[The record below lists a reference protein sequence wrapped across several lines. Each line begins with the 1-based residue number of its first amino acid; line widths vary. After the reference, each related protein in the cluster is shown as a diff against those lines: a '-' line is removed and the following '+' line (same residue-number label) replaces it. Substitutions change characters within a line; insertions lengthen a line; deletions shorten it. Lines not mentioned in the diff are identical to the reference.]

1 MKESENHVFR
11 FPCPEKSRMDLFR
24 AFLNAACHGLTGT
37 IRYNARMMNH
47 VRIGFIGGGNM
58 ARSLIGG
65 LLATGA
71 APASLSVSEPDAEK
85 RAHFASLGV
94 TSSPDNEAVATH
106 AETIVLAVKPQ
117 TMKAALTP
125 LAPVLQQH
133 RPLLLSIAAGIRVA
147 EIERWAGGVLPVV
160 RAMPN
165 TPALVRAG
173 AAGLYANALTSTVQ
187 RDRAESILRAVG
199 TVVWL
204 QDERLLDAVT
214 ALSGSG
220 PAYVF
225 LLMEALEQAA
235 VDLGLD
241 AATARLLTIETVLGS
256 ARLALESR
264 TDPEELRRRVTSPGG
279 TTERALA
286 LLAQGGFEELLKR
299 AVAAAAQR
307 AEELADALGK
317 Q

>member
-1 MKESENHVFR
+1 MNNSHI
-11 FPCPEKSRMDLFR
+11 
-24 AFLNAACHGLTGT
+24 AF
-37 IRYNARMMNH
+37 
-47 VRIGFIGGGNM
+47 VGGGNM

-65 LLATGA
+65 LLATGV
-71 APASLSVSEPDAEK
+71 APTLLSVSDPDSGK
-85 RAHFASLGV
+85 RAHFASLGL
-94 TSSPDNEAVATH
+94 SASPDNEQVSAQADTV
-106 AETIVLAVKPQ
+106 VLAVKPQ
-117 TMKAALTP
+117 TLKSVLTA
-125 LAPVLQQH
+125 LAPVLQQR
-133 RPLLLSIAAGIRVA
+133 RPLLLSIAAGIRIA
-147 EIERWAGGVLPVV
+147 DIERWAGGALPVV

-173 AAGLYANALTSTVQ
+173 AAGLYANTLTNVAQ

-204 QDERLLDAVT
+204 PDERLLDTVT

-241 AATARLLTIETVLGS
+241 AATARLLTVETVLGS

-286 LLAQGGFEELLKR
+286 VLTQGGFDELLKR
-299 AVAAAAQR
+299 AVTAAAQR
-307 AEELADALGK
+307 AEELADALGR

>member
-1 MKESENHVFR
+1 MGS
-11 FPCPEKSRMDLFR
+11 
-24 AFLNAACHGLTGT
+24 
-37 IRYNARMMNH
+37 MNH
-47 VRIGFIGGGNM
+47 SRIAFIGGGNM

-65 LLATGA
+65 LLATGVP
-71 APASLSVSEPDAEK
+71 PATLSVSEPDPDK
-85 RAHFASLGV
+85 RAHFSSLGV
-94 TSSPDNEAVATH
+94 SADPDNEKAAAQADTV
-106 AETIVLAVKPQ
+106 VLAVKPQ
-117 TMKAALTP
+117 TMKTALTP
-125 LAPVLQQH
+125 LAPVLQQR
-133 RPLLLSIAAGIRVA
+133 RPLLLSIAAGIRIA
-147 EIERWAGGVLPVV
+147 EIERWAGGALPVV

-173 AAGLYANALTSTVQ
+173 ATGLYANSLTGVQQ
-187 RDRAESILRAVG
+187 RDRAESVLRAVG

-204 QDERLLDAVT
+204 ADERQLDTVT

-241 AATARLLTIETVLGS
+241 ANTARLLTVETVLGS

-264 TDPEELRRRVTSPGG
+264 TEPEELRRRVTSPGG

-286 LLAQGGFEELLKR
+286 VLTQGGFEDLLHR

-307 AEELADALGK
+307 AEELADALGR